1 MAYDNLA
8 GVVVWALKYARVIGF
23 DVFVYIMVDAL
34 ANLHKERVKEDGVKT
49 SDWLHGMF
57 RSYIGFPLGL
67 QCFI

>member
-1 MAYDNLA
+1 MTIWR
-8 GVVVWALKYARVIGF
+8 VVVQALKYVTDMSF

-34 ANLHKERVKEDGVKT
+34 ANSHKEQVKDNMNT

-67 QCFI
+67 